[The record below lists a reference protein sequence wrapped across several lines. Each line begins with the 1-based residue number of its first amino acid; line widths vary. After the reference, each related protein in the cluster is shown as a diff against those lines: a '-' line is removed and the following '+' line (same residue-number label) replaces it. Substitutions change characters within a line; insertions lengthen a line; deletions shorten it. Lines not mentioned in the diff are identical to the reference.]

1 MKIVVLAG
9 GLSPERAVSLVTG
22 GGVCRALRENGHRAV
37 LVDSFLGL
45 ADAPED
51 LNGLFDAPDGLC
63 RQAEVSREA
72 PDLEAVRR
80 SRGDRSPSRLGPR
93 VLEICALAD
102 AVFLGLHG
110 CDGEDGRIQAA
121 LDLLGVPYTGSG
133 HLASG
138 IAMDKAVSKRM
149 MESAGIRT
157 PRWRLLDC
165 ETMDAETLAAE
176 HPFPTPAEF
185 RQAVEREPA
194 NSHRTLNII
203 LCLLYEREYV
213 QAMEEIGVAL
223 AQREDGGFLRMNGK
237 RGILEDA
244 REWCA
249 SRLGSGKEE
258 GR

>member
-1 MKIVVLAG
+1 MTREEQRVIRELKEPLIQACKEAG
-9 GLSPERAVSLVTG
+9 KRRGWKTVSGSQYFDRGGILYMLRVSLPPVCGGRAVSAWLS
-22 GGVCRALRENGHRAV
+22 CKPLALDEMFWEVFHMAEEAAKMPFSFHVNGAFTAPV
-37 LVDSFLGL
+37 LTLGRWEEPL
-45 ADAPED
+45 PAPED
-51 LNGLFDAPDGLC
+51 LEC
-63 RQAEVSREA
+63 
-72 PDLEAVRR
+72 
-80 SRGDRSPSRLGPR
+80 
-93 VLEICALAD
+93 VLET
-102 AVFLGLHG
+102 VFS
-110 CDGEDGRIQAA
+110 R
-121 LDLLGVPYTGSG
+121 
-133 HLASG
+133 
-138 IAMDKAVSKRM
+138 
-149 MESAGIRT
+149 
-157 PRWRLLDC
+157 
-165 ETMDAETLAAE
+165 AETLAAE